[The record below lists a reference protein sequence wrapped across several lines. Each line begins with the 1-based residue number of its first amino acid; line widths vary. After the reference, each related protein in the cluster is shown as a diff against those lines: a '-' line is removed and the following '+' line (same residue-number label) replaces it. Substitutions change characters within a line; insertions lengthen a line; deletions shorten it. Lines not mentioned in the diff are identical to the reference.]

1 MAILVT
7 GGAGYIGSH
16 TALALLDAGEDI
28 IVLDDLSTGQPF
40 LIPPHAR
47 HYHGDVGDRALVQ
60 RLFASHPIEAV
71 IHFAG
76 SIVVPDSVAD
86 PLRYYENNTAK
97 SRSLIEQ
104 TITAGVKS
112 FIFSSTAAVYGAAGA
127 RALDETSELR
137 PESPYGWSK
146 RMTEIMLADAARA
159 HDFRYVALR
168 YFNVAGADPSLRAGQ
183 SSHRATHLIKI
194 ACQVATGA
202 RPFMEVYG
210 EDYSTPDGTCMRD
223 YIHVSDLAAAHAAA
237 LRYLRKDGASDV
249 FNCGIGLGYSVR
261 EVIAAV
267 TRVCGAELDVR
278 PAPRRAG
285 DPPVLVANADKLR
298 ARLGWSPLYPELE
311 VMVTHAL
318 AWERKLDGLLKAPGQ
333 RP

>member
-16 TALALLDAGEDI
+16 TALALLDAGEDVV
-28 IVLDDLSTGQPF
+28 VLDDLSTGQPF
-40 LIPPHAR
+40 LIPPQAR
-47 HYHGDVGDRALVQ
+47 HHHGDVGDRALVQ

-104 TITAGVKS
+104 TITAGVKL

-127 RALDETSELR
+127 NALDEMTELR

-159 HDFRYVALR
+159 
-168 YFNVAGADPSLRAGQ
+168 
-183 SSHRATHLIKI
+183 
-194 ACQVATGA
+194 
-202 RPFMEVYG
+202 
-210 EDYSTPDGTCMRD
+210 
-223 YIHVSDLAAAHAAA
+223 
-237 LRYLRKDGASDV
+237 
-249 FNCGIGLGYSVR
+249 
-261 EVIAAV
+261 
-267 TRVCGAELDVR
+267 
-278 PAPRRAG
+278 
-285 DPPVLVANADKLR
+285 
-298 ARLGWSPLYPELE
+298 
-311 VMVTHAL
+311 
-318 AWERKLDGLLKAPGQ
+318 
-333 RP
+333 

>member
-16 TALALLDAGEDI
+16 TALALLDAGEDVV
-28 IVLDDLSTGQPF
+28 VLDDLSTGQPF
-40 LIPPHAR
+40 LIPPQAR
-47 HYHGDVGDRALVQ
+47 HHHCDVGDRALVQ

-104 TITAGVKS
+104 TITAGVKL

-127 RALDETSELR
+127 NALDEMTELR

-159 HDFRYVALR
+159 HDFRHVALR
-168 YFNVAGADPSLRAGQ
+168 YFNVAGADPSMRAGQ
-183 SSHRATHLIKI
+183 SSQRATHLIKI